1 MNKTELSCIELSE
14 FFVSVAA
21 QIYHPDMRRK
31 PRNPVSVIT
40 LLKTQRQ
47 SLCPVITAPWNLMLT
62 QLHRIGS
69 YLDNPWFD

>member
-1 MNKTELSCIELSE
+1 MILQFVTTQKLHLNITRLMNKTELSCIELSE

-47 SLCPVITAPWNLMLT
+47 SLCPVITVL
-62 QLHRIGS
+62 
-69 YLDNPWFD
+69 

>member
-21 QIYHPDMRRK
+21 HIYHPDMRRK

-47 SLCPVITAPWNLMLT
+47 SLCPLITALWNLMRAQQQSDPT
-62 QLHRIGS
+62 YI
-69 YLDNPWFD
+69 DNPT